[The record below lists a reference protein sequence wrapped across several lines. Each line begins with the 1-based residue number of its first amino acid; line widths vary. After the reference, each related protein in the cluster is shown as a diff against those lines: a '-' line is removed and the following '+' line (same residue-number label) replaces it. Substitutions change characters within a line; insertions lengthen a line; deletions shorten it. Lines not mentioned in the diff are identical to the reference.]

1 MTTIHTVKKLSS
13 GNPFIDA
20 VLNGGFALSS
30 IVLVIEDTPTKL
42 YQQFI
47 KYVIAEGL
55 VNNNTVFFYPPTQL
69 VNECVINNLPYQ
81 STQVDAILNS
91 KTTET
96 TSASV
101 NAGTS
106 SQQEMKIAWR
116 YENINYTNLI
126 SQISKQLKYIF
137 DLSRPLQDKLYN
149 KSQLHSTII
158 NNIEHPYKQLNDIL
172 TQFINQYQNIA
183 VDYTEEDTDK
193 YTRLVIPNLFSN
205 LNMKELTQLDVDAI
219 NTAIH
224 NVKNITRCVN
234 GFTFITVNEATMPKW
249 VLNRLINVSD
259 YVLKVKS
266 LLMVSDKE
274 KVGEYD
280 AILHV
285 EKVPRISSLKGLD
298 IETDMYGV
306 LRDKRKIIIEKIDIG
321 VEVDRNT
328 KVKESDIE
336 YNKAINSGASGKNK
350 FDF

>member
-1 MTTIHTVKKLSS
+1 MTTINTVKKLSS
-13 GNPFIDA
+13 GNPFVDSI
-20 VLNGGFALSS
+20 LSGGFALSS
-30 IVLVIEDTPTKL
+30 VVLIIEDSATKL
-42 YQQFI
+42 YQQFL
-47 KYVIAEGL
+47 KYAIAEGL
-55 VNNNTVFFYPPTQL
+55 TNNNSIFFYPPTQL
-69 VNECVINNLPYQ
+69 VHEHIINNLPYQ

-96 TSASV
+96 SQ
-101 NAGTS
+101 
-106 SQQEMKIAWR
+106 QQEMKIAWR

-137 DLSRPLQDKLYN
+137 DLSRPLQEKLYS
-149 KSQLHSTII
+149 KSQLHSTIT
-158 NNIEHPYKQLNDIL
+158 NNIEHPYKQLSDIL
-172 TQFINQYQNIA
+172 TQFINQYQSIA

-193 YTRLVIPNLFSN
+193 HTRLIIPNLFSDLS
-205 LNMKELTQLDVDAI
+205 LNELTPLHMNVI

-224 NVKNITRCVN
+224 NVKNITRCIN
-234 GFTFITVNEATMPKW
+234 GFTLITVNEATTPKW
-249 VLNRLINVSD
+249 VLNQLINVSD
-259 YVLKVKS
+259 YVLKIKS

-280 AILHV
+280 AIFHV
-285 EKVPRISSLKGLD
+285 DKIPRISSLKGLD

-336 YNKAINSGASGKNK
+336 YNKAINVSAKNK